1 MKLMHQRKSY
11 RLEDL
16 VIAAYNA
23 AQEVTSDPL
32 LAARIAT
39 RVLEDWFMRSDGKKL
54 MIQLQ
59 LAFL

>member
-1 MKLMHQRKSY
+1 MKRTHHRICY

-23 AQEVTSDPL
+23 AQEGTSDPL

-39 RVLEDWFMRSDGKKL
+39 RVLEDWFNRSCCTDL
-54 MIQLQ
+54 LTRLQ
-59 LAFL
+59 LAFR